1 MHERLTRIVYLSSP
15 LIEGHDA
22 RHAGAPGA
30 AFVAELDRILAAS
43 QRNNA
48 AAGVTGAL
56 IFNSGLFGQVLEG
69 PEEAVEATFL
79 RIRADPRHGAVTM
92 LGSKPVIERAFGDWS
107 MGFVGLGALS
117 DAPEHESRRTT
128 FDLAEMDD
136 DEVFAVLHG
145 LAIERDIDLRAA

>member
-1 MHERLTRIVYLSSP
+1 MYERLIRIVYLSSP
-15 LIEGHDA
+15 RIDGHDERDA
-22 RHAGAPGA
+22 DAPGP
-30 AFVAELDRILAAS
+30 AFVAELDRILAVS

-69 PEEAVEATFL
+69 PDEVVETTYR
-79 RIRADPRHGAVTM
+79 RIAADPRHGEVTM
-92 LGSKPVIERAFGDWS
+92 LGSKPVVERAFGDWS

-117 DAPEHESRRTT
+117 DAPEHEARRTT
-128 FDLAEMDD
+128 RDLAEMDD

-145 LAIERDIDLRAA
+145 YAVERDLNLRAA